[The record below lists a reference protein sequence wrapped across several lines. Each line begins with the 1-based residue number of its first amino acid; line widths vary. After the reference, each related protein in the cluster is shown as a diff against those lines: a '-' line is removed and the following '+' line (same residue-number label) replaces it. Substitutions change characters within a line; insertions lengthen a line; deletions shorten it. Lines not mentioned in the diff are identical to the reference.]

1 MPLEARRYVHLRH
14 LLARC
19 SAELVAGVLRAQ
31 PKTKKARISASLQIV
46 VPAPGVEQEASK
58 HHGYWC
64 RAGFLAWRI
73 PKRILI
79 AQCTVVLRLIGYPT

>member
-46 VPAPGVEQEASK
+46 VRHQEHNVAIEI
-58 HHGYWC
+58 H
-64 RAGFLAWRI
+64 
-73 PKRILI
+73 
-79 AQCTVVLRLIGYPT
+79 